1 MRCQETKQENVV
13 AGLAC
18 NTKTGAIGSRASR
31 ARALLAA
38 SPRDRASAA
47 RLAPFHSKPET
58 AMAVDSDSP
67 SPVFTYGRIALWL
80 VLALMVISVV
90 YAAWHVVANWSYITV

>member
-1 MRCQETKQENVV
+1 VLDRIIEYRSLI
-13 AGLAC
+13 AGFAC
-18 NTKTGAIGSRASR
+18 DDPSGGDRIARESRP
-31 ARALLAA
+31 ALLAA
-38 SPRDRASAA
+38 STRDRGSAA
-47 RLAPFHSKPET
+47 CLAPFHSKPET

-90 YAAWHVVANWSYITV
+90 YAAWHVVANWTYITV